1 MYAHLDVSESAV
13 SQDPDS
19 PLAFSMEG
27 RQEIP
32 PSILVPFYW
41 SPGWNSVQAMYHY
54 LDEPNGS
61 MKGGDP
67 GIRLIEPGK
76 EHDDSYFHINHQ
88 TYKFKKDEWLIVPVY
103 QIYGSEELSSAS
115 FAITQRIKEPFLYI
129 NQIDAEGLSIKDGEE
144 IRLEVPGNILM
155 IKTKIEKSIMQG
167 MAGLSV
173 NLPGMQFIDLPCRGK
188 YNKL

>member
-1 MYAHLDVSESAV
+1 MY
-13 SQDPDS
+13 
-19 PLAFSMEG
+19 
-27 RQEIP
+27 
-32 PSILVPFYW
+32 
-41 SPGWNSVQAMYHY
+41 NY

-88 TYKFKKDEWLIVPVY
+88 TFKFNKDEWLIVPVY

-129 NQIDAEGLSIKDGEE
+129 IRKMQALSIKDGEDS
-144 IRLEVPGNILM
+144 P
-155 IKTKIEKSIMQG
+155 
-167 MAGLSV
+167 
-173 NLPGMQFIDLPCRGK
+173 
-188 YNKL
+188 